1 MRRVTMKTL
10 YAGPTRSV
18 AAGATDEFEDDEAE
32 ALVAG
37 GYGVYEGDTRPKPE
51 STAAQAEDTQPSEAW
66 TVGRLKEW
74 AAEHGI
80 DLGGAT
86 KKADVLAAI
95 EATPKA
101 KTLDEMTVEEL
112 RAYAD
117 EHDISLPEDGDQ
129 AVLAAAIEA
138 ELTARE

>member
-10 YAGPTRSV
+10 YAGPERTV
-18 AAGATDEFEDDEAE
+18 AAGATAEFEDAEAE
-32 ALVAG
+32 ALVTG
-37 GYGVYEGDTRPKPE
+37 GYGVYEGDTRPKPLAE
-51 STAAQAEDTQPSEAW
+51 VAEDEDARPSDKW
-66 TVGRLKEW
+66 TVDRLKQW
-74 AAEHGI
+74 ATKHGI

-95 EATPKA
+95 SAAPVP
-101 KTLDEMTVEEL
+101 LQEMTVEEL

-117 EHDISLPEDGDQ
+117 EQDISLPEDGDQ
-129 AVLAAAIEA
+129 AGLVAAIEA

>member
-18 AAGATDEFEDDEAE
+18 AAGVTAEFEDAEAA

-37 GYGVYEGDTRPKPE
+37 GYGVYEGDTRPKPD
-51 STAAQAEDTQPSEAW
+51 AEVEDKPLEKQ
-66 TVGRLKEW
+66 TVEQLKAY

-80 DLGGAT
+80 DLGDAT

-95 EATPKA
+95 AKA
-101 KTLDEMTVEEL
+101 SPTE
-112 RAYAD
+112 
-117 EHDISLPEDGDQ
+117 
-129 AVLAAAIEA
+129 
-138 ELTARE
+138 